1 MAQQKKQQQ
10 PQGPSFADV
19 YAGYNAANWVWDQAS
34 GALVPVASDA
44 YSSAMGAAPSI
55 SSSFSAVPAVSA
67 TESALGLGPAAMP
80 FGTEIGSAGTATAMA
95 PATTATTAAAET
107 SLGSLLGTTG
117 NVLGVVG
124 GGLGAY
130 NIANNFGE
138 LDPFSGAASGLGV
151 AAGIGGLG
159 ALAGGALA
167 PLAVAGGPIGLGI
180 GALAGLGLSAFKKSG
195 KDKDQKVRD
204 KVRGALKKAGVI
216 DQDNNLTLAG
226 GEKFDIGVDGKT
238 KPFNVDEK
246 RPGALDARGWA
257 IPLGY
262 LVGGGEGKV
271 MEDFTGYITNASLSN
286 ADDPDKIRENVKTI
300 ADKFGDVNTIK
311 GSLADLNEQGK
322 LSKERYDAALNSLD
336 SLYGINAY
344 AKGGGGG
351 GKSQKKRTQSAPKQQ
366 APEAPDAPI
375 DFTHNYLPSPI
386 QTSPMPGDVM
396 PMAPGMTGAPGNY
409 GDLLQAMA
417 KRAGASYA

>member
-1 MAQQKKQQQ
+1 MAQQKKQQS
-10 PQGPSFADV
+10 QGPSF
-19 YAGYNAANWVWDQAS
+19 
-34 GALVPVASDA
+34 SDA
-44 YSSAMGAAPSI
+44 YLGYQGVKWIKDNAGNWIQVITDPYGAAIGSAATQAAPAAI
-55 SSSFSAVPAVSA
+55 SSFNPGAISA
-67 TESALGLGPAAMP
+67 TESALGLGSATMP
-80 FGTEIGSAGTATAMA
+80 YGTEIGSGGLATAVG
-95 PATTATTAAAET
+95 PATGAPIAET
-107 SLGSLLGTTG
+107 SLGQLLGTTG

-130 NIANNFGE
+130 NIASNFGE
-138 LDPFSGAASGLGV
+138 LDPLSGAASGAGV
-151 AAGIGGLG
+151 AAGLGGLG

-216 DQDNNLTLAG
+216 DEDNNLTLAG

-286 ADDPDKIRENVKTI
+286 ADDPGKIKENVKAI
-300 ADKFGDVNTIK
+300 ASKFGDVNTIK
-311 GSLADLNEQGK
+311 GSLADLVEQDK
-322 LSKERYDAALNSLD
+322 LSKDRYDAALNALD
-336 SLYGINAY
+336 SLYDINAY
-344 AKGGGGG
+344 AKGGSGGG
-351 GKSQKKRTQSAPKQQ
+351 QKKTKRVSQPKQPQ
-366 APEAPDAPI
+366 AAAVPDAPI

-386 QTSPMPGDVM
+386 QTTPMPGDTM
-396 PMAPGMTGAPGNY
+396 PMAPGMSAAPGSY
-409 GDLLQAMA
+409 GDLLQKMA
-417 KRAGASYA
+417 QRAGARI